1 MEVGDE
7 REKNEWEEK
16 KKKSPFAVH
25 ETNSIFADFELLRDD
40 LLEPIDG
47 DVTIN
52 TQTKVSARQQCE
64 IQIYF
69 QFLLLVFHF
78 CIFFHFS
85 FLFRTIFF
93 HFSLCT
99 VCVARAHLND
109 I

>member
-1 MEVGDE
+1 MG
-7 REKNEWEEK
+7 REEK
-16 KKKSPFAVH
+16 KNSPFAVH

-40 LLEPIDG
+40 LLESIDG

-78 CIFFHFS
+78 CIFFFTSPSSFEQFFFTSHFA
-85 FLFRTIFF
+85 
-93 HFSLCT
+93 LCVLRELT
-99 VCVARAHLND
+99 
-109 I
+109 